1 MDEVVFTPA
10 AILDFLTQI
19 DELSDKSIELTEQ
32 DSTINVK
39 IGNSVYQLN
48 TESAEDIVVD
58 ESVVEQVAEVN
69 DEAYDELEA
78 SGSVDLSEPVESGII
93 KSIAKSL
100 LLGGMI
106 RLAPK
111 LLK

>member
-32 DSTINVK
+32 DSTINVM